1 MQVKGSESKGHPE
14 GLKLLMNLTV
24 SPNGKKKKIYMK
36 NIGGEKKRYRKMK
49 KEEREEEGKYK
60 KESVKE

>member
-1 MQVKGSESKGHPE
+1 MKGLVFKGYLE
-14 GLKLLMNLTV
+14 GLKLFMNLIV
-24 SPNGKKKKIYMK
+24 SFYGKKKKIDVK
-36 NIGGEKKRYRKMK
+36 NIGGEKKRYRKTK